1 MSENA
6 SEVNI
11 NQSSL
16 FGSNCYKSRFLGEIA
31 DKRLIALINIAFGQN
46 INTLTSNVSHLM
58 KFFKTLK
65 KNDKKSSMI
74 VC

>member
-1 MSENA
+1 MTRTDFS
-6 SEVNI
+6 VFKRF
-11 NQSSL
+11 L
-16 FGSNCYKSRFLGEIA
+16 KSRAFRVVSTKNPARFGAVFLPN
-31 DKRLIALINIAFGQN
+31 DYKKYYF
-46 INTLTSNVSHLM
+46 TNVSHLM